1 MILIAVV
8 CADLLDTLRKSC
20 FHAQGRSLERVWNG
34 VMLLKE
40 SNAFK
45 RERVY
50 VLFHLIDQ
58 LNNTRR
64 VCVSFNE
71 TDA

>member
-1 MILIAVV
+1 M
-8 CADLLDTLRKSC
+8 
-20 FHAQGRSLERVWNG
+20 WNG
-34 VMLLKE
+34 GVG
-40 SNAFK
+40 SSAFK

-50 VLFHLIDQ
+50 ALFHLIDL
-58 LNNTRR
+58 LNNTRQ

>member
-1 MILIAVV
+1 M
-8 CADLLDTLRKSC
+8 
-20 FHAQGRSLERVWNG
+20 WNG

-58 LNNTRR
+58 LNNTRP